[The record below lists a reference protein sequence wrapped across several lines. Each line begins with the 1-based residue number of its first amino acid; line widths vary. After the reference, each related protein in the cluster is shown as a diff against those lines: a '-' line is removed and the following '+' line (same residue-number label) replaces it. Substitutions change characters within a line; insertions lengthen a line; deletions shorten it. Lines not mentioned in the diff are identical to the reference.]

1 MYRGFFSCLLIVGT
15 LLCGTASSEQ
25 YRIDSAH
32 AFVTFSIAHFVSGKA
47 RGSFKDVSGSIL
59 YDEKEI
65 AKSSVEIVIKTA
77 SVNTNVE
84 ARDTHLRSPDF
95 FDAVK
100 YPEMTFRSRRIERD
114 GDNYVAVGDLTIHG
128 KTKEVSMPFK
138 LGRPFKDPLP
148 IGQKRLLI
156 EASLIIDRRDF
167 GITWSRVMDGGG
179 LFVGNE
185 VTIDINVEAYI
196 PKPSAG

>member
-15 LLCGTASSEQ
+15 LLCGRASGEQ

-32 AFVTFSIAHFVSGKA
+32 AFVTFSIAHFASGKA

-59 YDEKEI
+59 YDEKDI
-65 AKSSVEIVIKTA
+65 ANSSVEIVIKTA
-77 SVNTNVE
+77 SINTNVE

-95 FDAVK
+95 FDVAK
-100 YPEMTFRSRRIERD
+100 YPEMTFRSRRIEHK
-114 GDNYVAVGDLTIHG
+114 GDNYQAIGDLTIHG
-128 KTKEVSMPFK
+128 ITREVAMPFR
-138 LGRPFKDPLP
+138 LSGPFKDPLP
-148 IGQKRLLI
+148 IGQKRLLV
-156 EASLIIDRRDF
+156 EASLKIDRRDF
-167 GITWSRVMDGGG
+167 GVSWSRVMDSGG